1 MPKPQHWVRS
11 VVVSVFAG
19 LCLHAYAAEGATE
32 ASIRQNLKKLLPE
45 LPPVTSVNPTPMT
58 GLYELVINGQEVLY
72 TDSKGRFLIQGALLD
87 LNDQRNLT
95 EERIEK
101 LSAIAFDALPLKDAF
116 KVVRGKGTR
125 QLAVFSD
132 PNCGFCKRLEKSLAD
147 DARDVTLHVFLYPI
161 LNADSVSKSKA
172 IWCAK
177 DKAKA
182 WDEWMQKGVAPKGPA
197 NCDTS
202 AIDRNI
208 ALGQSKMIRGT
219 PTLVF
224 PNGARVPGAIPV
236 EEIERRLRSAS

>member
-1 MPKPQHWVRS
+1 MLNPKRWARVFI
-11 VVVSVFAG
+11 VSTLAAV
-19 LCLHAYAAEGATE
+19 CLHAHAAEGATE
-32 ASIRQNLKKLLPE
+32 NAIRQNLKKLLPE
-45 LPPVTSVNPTPMT
+45 LPPITSVSPTSMN

-87 LNDQRNLT
+87 LNEKRNLT
-95 EERIEK
+95 EERMEK
-101 LSAIAFDALPLKDAF
+101 LSAIPFEALPFKDAF

-132 PNCGFCKRLEKSLAD
+132 PNCGFCKRLEKSMAD

-161 LNADSVSKSKA
+161 LNADSLAKSKA

-182 WDEWMQKGVAPKGPA
+182 WDDWMQKGVAPKGPA

-202 AIDRNI
+202 AIDRNL

-219 PTLVF
+219 PTMVF

-236 EEIERRLRSAS
+236 EEIERRLGNAS

>member
-1 MPKPQHWVRS
+1 MHKPQHWVRS
-11 VVVSVFAG
+11 VVVSVFTG
-19 LCLHAYAAEGATE
+19 LCLYAYAAEGATE

-45 LPPVTSVNPTPMT
+45 LPPVTSVSPTPMT
-58 GLYELVINGQEVLY
+58 GLYELVINGQEILY

-95 EERIEK
+95 KERIEI
-101 LSAIAFDALPLKDAF
+101 LSAIAFDTLPLKDAF

-147 DARDVTLHVFLYPI
+147 EARDVTLHVFLYPI
-161 LNADSVSKSKA
+161 LNADSVSKSKT
-172 IWCAK
+172 IWCAN